1 MSGRRGLIGAG
12 ITLGGAL
19 LLAVCVRY
27 GLIES
32 SGTSALCFAHAG
44 DATTMPLRC
53 VIRGGIVAA
62 VGTLFPGLAALA
74 AGILAV
80 VTRRRDATLL
90 AIAFGVAGI
99 VLYAG
104 MPAAAGLLCGWITL
118 ARRLH
123 ATQPAG
129 A

>member
-1 MSGRRGLIGAG
+1 MSARRGLIGAG
-12 ITLGGAL
+12 MALGAAL
-19 LLAVCVRY
+19 LLAVWVRY

-53 VIRGGIVAA
+53 VIRAWIAAA
-62 VGTLFPGLAALA
+62 VGTLFPGLVALA
-74 AGILAV
+74 AGVLAV

-90 AIAFGVAGI
+90 AIACGAAGI

-104 MPAAAGLLCGWITL
+104 MPAAAGFLCGWITL
-118 ARRLH
+118 ARRSQ
-123 ATQPAG
+123 AAQPA